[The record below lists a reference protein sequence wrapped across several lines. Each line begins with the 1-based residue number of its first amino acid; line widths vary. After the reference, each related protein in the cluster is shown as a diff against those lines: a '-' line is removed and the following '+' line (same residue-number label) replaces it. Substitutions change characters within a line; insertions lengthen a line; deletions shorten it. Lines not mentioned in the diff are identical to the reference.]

1 MSLRLRRIALD
12 GFRKFR
18 TPTVIEGLTDGL
30 NIIIEDNETGKS
42 TLLEALRAAF
52 FVRHNTKNQL
62 AQSYAPH
69 GEAVGPKIDVS
80 FEADGAPWS
89 VSKRFLRGANVEVVG
104 PQGRATGEDAERRGN
119 KYHWR

>member
-1 MSLRLRRIALD
+1 MSLRLHRIALD
-12 GFRKFR
+12 VFRKFR
-18 TPTVIEGLTDGL
+18 TPVVLEGLTDGL

-69 GEAVGPKIDVS
+69 GEAIGPRVEVA
-80 FEADGAPWS
+80 FEAGGASWS
-89 VSKRFLRGANVEVVG
+89 VSKRFLRSAGVE
-104 PQGRATGEDAERRGN
+104 
-119 KYHWR
+119 